1 MATVGANALTLNDY
15 RKRMNPQG
23 YIDEIIEVLALSNP
37 ILDDMTWMEGNL
49 LTGNKTTIRSALPT
63 PAVRYINQ
71 GVTPDKSST
80 KQIVDTAVVLESRS
94 EVDTE
99 LLALAPDKEAFRRS
113 EDKGF
118 IEAFGQKVAE
128 MVMYGNTNLDP
139 NTFNGLD
146 IRHRLMG
153 VNTVTAQGYTTVDA
167 GGTTASSMTSAFLVE
182 WGDRATTGIYPR
194 EATAGLVHED
204 LGQKTVFDSNSKPYE
219 AMVSLFKWKCGLS
232 CRDYRGAG
240 AVRNILTSNLT
251 TGTAAQKLAIM
262 GAILK
267 AHDRMRHPER
277 CVLYVS
283 TDFYTGLKIY
293 LMDKTNSYV
302 TRETI
307 EGGIPIMRVDGMKV
321 VRLDCMVNNESQFT

>member
-15 RKRMNPQG
+15 RKRMAPGG
-23 YIDEIIEVLALSNP
+23 YIDEIIEVLAQSNP
-37 ILDDMTWMEGNL
+37 ILEDRTWMEGNL
-49 LTGNKTTIRSALPT
+49 LTGNKTTLRAALPT
-63 PAVRYINQ
+63 PAVRYINR

-80 KQIVDTAVVLESRS
+80 KQIVDTSVVLESRS

-128 MVMYGNTNLDP
+128 MVMYGNTEVSPD
-139 NTFNGLD
+139 TFNGLD
-146 IRHRLMG
+146 IRHRIFSN
-153 VNTVTAQGYTTVDA
+153 VVTEQGYTTIDA

-204 LGQKTVFDSNSKPYE
+204 LGQKTVFDASGKPFE
-219 AMVSLFKWKCGLS
+219 AMVSLFKWKCGLT

-240 AVRNILTSNLT
+240 AVRNILPNLLT
-251 TGTAAQKLAIM
+251 TGTAAQKLAIA
-262 GAILK
+262 GSILK

-277 CVLYVS
+277 CILYVS
-283 TDFYTGLKIY
+283 TELYTAFKVY

-307 EGGIPIMRVDGMKV
+307 EGGIPILRFDGMKV
-321 VRLDCMVNNESQFT
+321 VRLDCMVNNESQIV

>member
-1 MATVGANALTLNDY
+1 MATVGATALTLNDY
-15 RKRMNPQG
+15 RKRMNPEG

-49 LTGNKTTIRSALPT
+49 LTGNKTTQRSALPT
-63 PAVRYINQ
+63 PAIRYINQ

-80 KQIVDTAVVLESRS
+80 KQIVDTSVILESRS

-128 MVMYGNTNLDP
+128 MVMYGNTEVDAD
-139 NTFNGLD
+139 TFNGLD
-146 IRHRLMG
+146 IRHRIMG
-153 VNTVTAQGYTTVDA
+153 VNTVTAQGYTTIDA

-194 EATAGLVHED
+194 EASAGLVHED
-204 LGQKTVFDSNSKPYE
+204 LGQKTVFDANNKPFE
-219 AMVSLFKWKCGLS
+219 AMVSLFKWKCGLT

-240 AVRNILTSNLT
+240 AVRNILPSLFT
-251 TGTAAQKLAIM
+251 TGTAAQKLALM
-262 GAILK
+262 GAFLK

-283 TDFYTGLKIY
+283 TELYTALKIF
-293 LMDKTNSYV
+293 LMDKNNSYV
-302 TRETI
+302 TIDTL
-307 EGGIPIMRVDGMKV
+307 EGGIPVMRFDGMKV
-321 VRLDCMVNNESQFT
+321 VRLDCMINTESQFT

>member
-15 RKRMNPQG
+15 RKRMAPGG
-23 YIDEIIEVLALSNP
+23 YIDEIIEVLSQSNP

-49 LTGNKTTIRSALPT
+49 LTGNKTTLRAALPT
-63 PAVRYINQ
+63 PAVRYINR

-80 KQIVDTAVVLESRS
+80 KQIVDTSVVLESRS

-128 MVMYGNTNLDP
+128 MVMYGNTEVSPD
-139 NTFNGLD
+139 TFNGLD
-146 IRHRLMG
+146 IRHRIMG
-153 VNTVTAQGYTTVDA
+153 VNNVTAQGYTTIDA

-204 LGQKTVFDSNSKPYE
+204 LGQKTVFDANNKPYE
-219 AMVSLFKWKCGLS
+219 AMVSLFKWKCGLT

-240 AVRNILTSNLT
+240 AVRNIYTPLFT
-251 TGTAAQKLAIM
+251 TGTAAQKLALM
-262 GAILK
+262 GAFLK

-277 CVLYVS
+277 CILYVS
-283 TDFYTGLKIY
+283 TDFYTGLKVY

-321 VRLDCMVNNESQFT
+321 VRLDCMINTESQFV

>member
-15 RKRMNPQG
+15 RKRMNPEG

-37 ILDDMTWMEGNL
+37 ILEDMTWMQGNL
-49 LTGNKTTIRSALPT
+49 TTGNKTTMRAALPT
-63 PAVRYINQ
+63 PAIRYINR
-71 GVTPDKSST
+71 GITPDKSST
-80 KQIVDTAVVLESRS
+80 KQITDTSVILESRS

-118 IEAFGQKVAE
+118 IEAFGQKVAN
-128 MVMYGNTNLDP
+128 MVMYGNTDLDP
-139 NTFNGLD
+139 DTFNGLD
-146 IRHRLMG
+146 IRHRIMG
-153 VNTVTAQGYTTVDA
+153 VNTVTAQGYTTIDA

-194 EATAGLVHED
+194 EATAGLVHRD
-204 LGQKTVFDSNSKPYE
+204 LGEKTVYDAAGKPFE
-219 AMVSLFKWKCGLS
+219 AMVSLFQWKCGLT

-240 AVRNILTSNLT
+240 AVRNILPSLLT
-251 TGTAAQKLAIM
+251 TGTAAQKLGIM
-262 GAILK
+262 AAFLK

-283 TDFYTGLKIY
+283 TEMYTALKVF
-293 LMDKTNSYV
+293 LMDKNNSYV
-302 TRETI
+302 TRDTLEN
-307 EGGIPIMRVDGMKV
+307 GVPILRFDGMKV

>member
-80 KQIVDTAVVLESRS
+80 QQIVDTSVVLESRS

-118 IEAFGQKVAE
+118 IEAFGQRVAE
-128 MVMYGNTNLDP
+128 MVIYGNTNLDP

-153 VNTVTAQGYTTVDA
+153 VNTVTAQGYTTTDA

-182 WGDRATTGIYPR
+182 WGERATTGIYPR

-204 LGQKTVFDSNSKPYE
+204 LGQKTVFDSAGKPFE
-219 AMVSLFKWKCGLS
+219 AMTSLFKWKVGLA
-232 CRDYRGAG
+232 CRDFRGAG
-240 AVRNILTSNLT
+240 AVRNILTSYLT
-251 TGTAAQKLAIM
+251 TGTAAQKMGIIKAIVT
-262 GAILK
+262 

-277 CVLYVS
+277 CVMYVS
-283 TDFYTGLKIY
+283 NDLYTSLKLY
-293 LMDKTNSYV
+293 LMDKSNTYV
-302 TRETI
+302 TI
-307 EGGIPIMRVDGMKV
+307 DNLEGGIPILRFDGMKV
-321 VRLDCMVNNESQFT
+321 VKLDSMINTESQFT

>member
-49 LTGNKTTIRSALPT
+49 LTGNKTTLRAKLPD
-63 PAVRYINQ
+63 PAVRYINR
-71 GVTPDKSST
+71 GITPDKSST
-80 KQIVDTAVVLESRS
+80 KQIVDTSVVLESRS

-118 IEAFGQKVAE
+118 IEAFGQKVAK
-128 MVMYGNTNLDP
+128 MVMYGNTELDP
-139 NTFNGLD
+139 DTFNGLD
-146 IRHRLMG
+146 IRHRIMG
-153 VNTVTAQGYTTVDA
+153 VTDPTQQGYTTVDA

-204 LGQKTVFDSNSKPYE
+204 LGQKTVYDANGKPFE
-219 AMVSLFKWKCGLS
+219 AMVSLFKWKCGLT

-240 AVRNILTSNLT
+240 AVRNILPSLFT
-251 TGTAAQKLAIM
+251 TGTAAQKLALLNAFIT
-262 GAILK
+262 

-277 CVLYVS
+277 CVMYVS
-283 TDFYTGLKIY
+283 VALYTALKLF
-293 LMDKTNSYV
+293 LMDKNNSYV
-302 TRETI
+302 TMETLSN
-307 EGGIPIMRVDGMKV
+307 GITVLKFDGMKV
-321 VRLDCMVNNESQFT
+321 VRMDSMVNNESQFT

>member
-15 RKRMNPQG
+15 KKRMAPGG
-23 YIDEIIEVLALSNP
+23 YIDEIIEVLAQSNP

-49 LTGNKTTIRSALPT
+49 LTGNKTTLRSALPT
-63 PAVRYINQ
+63 PGIRYINA
-71 GVTPDKSST
+71 GITPDKSST
-80 KQIVDTAVVLESRS
+80 KQIVDTSVILESRS

-128 MVMYGNTNLDP
+128 MVMYGNTEVSPD
-139 NTFNGLD
+139 TFNGLD
-146 IRHRLMG
+146 IRHRIMG
-153 VNTVTAQGYTTVDA
+153 VNTVTAQGYTTIDA

-204 LGQKTVFDSNSKPYE
+204 LGRRTVYDAAGKPFE
-219 AMVSLFKWKCGLS
+219 AMVSLFKWKCGLT
-232 CRDYRGAG
+232 CRDFRGAG
-240 AVRNILTSNLT
+240 AVRNILPSLLT
-251 TGTAAQKLAIM
+251 TGTAAQKLGIM
-262 GAILK
+262 GSILK

-283 TDFYTGLKIY
+283 TELYTALKIY

-302 TRETI
+302 TRETL
-307 EGGIPIMRVDGMKV
+307 ENGINILRVDGMKV
-321 VRLDCMVNNESQFT
+321 VRLDCMINTESQFT

>member
-1 MATVGANALTLNDY
+1 MALVGTNALTLNDY
-15 RKRMNPQG
+15 RKRMSPEG

-37 ILDDMTWMEGNL
+37 ILDDMTWMQGNL
-49 LTGNKTTIRSALPT
+49 LTGNKTTLRSALPT
-63 PAVRYINQ
+63 PAIRYINK
-71 GVTPDKSST
+71 GITPDKSST
-80 KQIVDTAVVLESRS
+80 KQIVDTSVILESRS

-99 LLALAPDKEAFRRS
+99 LLALAPDKESFRRS
-113 EDKGF
+113 EDKAF
-118 IEAFGQKVAE
+118 IEAFGQRVAE
-128 MVMYGNTNLDP
+128 MVMYGNTELDP

-153 VNTVTAQGYTTVDA
+153 VNTVTAQGYTTIDA

-194 EATAGLVHED
+194 EATAGLVHRD
-204 LGQKTVFDSNSKPYE
+204 LGEKTVYDADGKPFE
-219 AMVSLFKWKCGLS
+219 AMVSLFQWKCGLT
-232 CRDYRGAG
+232 CRDFRGAG
-240 AVRNILTSNLT
+240 AVRNIYTPYLT
-251 TGTAAQKLAIM
+251 TGTAAQKLGIM
-262 GAILK
+262 SAILK

-283 TDFYTGLKIY
+283 TEFYTGLKVY

-307 EGGIPIMRVDGMKV
+307 EGGIPILRVDGMKV